1 MARKKKTSRLLHRYQ
16 TRLHNAWLR
25 DYLPDLNESEL
36 KVYLVLAMHAHWEMG
51 YAYPGMSRI
60 ARMAGFLYG
69 EKNDKLDT
77 KRVKRTVQSLHQK
90 GLIEFEYRK
99 AKDKDGVEYGRM
111 RYFYT
116 LKHPANVPYVR
127 EEIDDT

>member
-25 DYLPDLNESEL
+25 DYLPELNEAEL
-36 KVYLVLAMHAHWEMG
+36 KVYLVLAMHAHWEKG

-60 ARMAGFLYG
+60 ARMAGFTYG
-69 EKNDKLDT
+69 ESKEKLDT
-77 KRVKRTVQSLHQK
+77 KRVKRAVQSLQKK

-99 AKDKDGVEYGRM
+99 PKDKDGVEYGM
-111 RYFYT
+111 KRYFYT
-116 LKHPANVPYVR
+116 LTHPSNVEYHAGQ
-127 EEIDDT
+127 